1 MHVMTASAVLSC
13 DGGVAGGGGEEEE
26 EDQLR
31 SFHLLLYKCK
41 ERTA

>member
-26 EDQLR
+26 DQLR